1 MNKTLLEFSVIPDS
15 TNKADYMKR
24 TFFKSKV
31 SLIAL
36 ILLFSLAHHS
46 YSQKFLLLQKGSN
59 TKTAL
64 RFQIGE
70 EITYKSTKFDYFVTD
85 VIVDIKTDIIVLSE
99 NILQPKDITVVD
111 IRNKD
116 QRNQTIKN
124 LSFLSMGAGV
134 IFLLVNTVNSLYQ
147 QGDLS
152 RLEESWALSAGLIA
166 GGFVISKLRY
176 KEFKHKG
183 DNKIQI
189 VILYGD

>member
-1 MNKTLLEFSVIPDS
+1 MGFIVLPNTAKKII
-15 TNKADYMKR
+15 YMKS
-24 TFFKSKV
+24 TFSKSGV
-31 SLIAL
+31 FLMTL
-36 ILLFSLAHHS
+36 ILLISIANNSFA
-46 YSQKFLLLQKGSN
+46 QKFLLLQKGSN

-64 RFQIGE
+64 RFQVGE
-70 EITYKSTKFDYFVTD
+70 EITYKSTKFDYYVTD

-99 NILQPKDITVVD
+99 NVLQPKDITVID

-116 QRNQTIKN
+116 PRNQTIKN

-134 IFLLVNTVNSLYQ
+134 VFLLVNTVNSLYQ

-152 RLEESWALSAGLIA
+152 RLEESWALSAGLLA
-166 GGFVISKLRY
+166 GGYVISKLKY

>member
-1 MNKTLLEFSVIPDS
+1 
-15 TNKADYMKR
+15 MKI

-31 SLIAL
+31 SLISL
-36 ILLFSLAHHS
+36 IIFFSLTHDS
-46 YSQKFLLLQKGSN
+46 FSQKFILLQNGSN

-64 RFQIGE
+64 RFEIGE
-70 EITYKSTKFDYFVTD
+70 ELTYKSTKFDYYVTD
-85 VIVDIKTDIIVLSE
+85 VILDIKTDIIVLSE
-99 NILQPKDITVVD
+99 NVLQPKDITVVD

-116 QRNQTIKN
+116 PRNQTIKN
-124 LSFLSMGAGV
+124 LSYLSMGAGI

-152 RLEESWALSAGLIA
+152 RLEDSWALSAGLLA
-166 GGFVISKLRY
+166 GGYGISKLRY
-176 KEFKHKG
+176 KEFRHKG

>member
-1 MNKTLLEFSVIPDS
+1 MKSAFSKT
-15 TNKADYMKR
+15 
-24 TFFKSKV
+24 KV
-31 SLIAL
+31 SLISL

-64 RFQIGE
+64 RFQVGE
-70 EITYKSTKFDYFVTD
+70 EITYKSTKFDYYVTD

-99 NILQPKDITVVD
+99 NVLQPKDITVVD

-116 QRNQTIKN
+116 PRNQTIKN
-124 LSFLSMGAGV
+124 MSYLSMGAGV
-134 IFLLVNTVNSLYQ
+134 IFLLVNTVNSLYHL
-147 QGDLS
+147 GDLS
-152 RLEESWALSAGLIA
+152 RLEDSWALSTGLIA

-176 KEFKHKG
+176 KEFKHRG
-183 DNKIQI
+183 GNKIQI

>member
-1 MNKTLLEFSVIPDS
+1 
-15 TNKADYMKR
+15 MKS
-24 TFFKSKV
+24 TFFKFKV

-36 ILLFSLAHHS
+36 IFMFSLAHHS
-46 YSQKFLLLQKGSN
+46 YSQKFILLQKGSN

-70 EITYKSTKFDYFVTD
+70 EITYKSTKFDYYVTD

-99 NILQPKDITVVD
+99 NILQPKEITVID

-116 QRNQTIKN
+116 PRNQTIKN

-134 IFLLVNTVNSLYQ
+134 VFLLVNTVNSLYQ

-152 RLEESWALSAGLIA
+152 RLEESWALSAGLLA
-166 GGFVISKLRY
+166 GGYVISKLKY

-183 DNKIQI
+183 ENKIQI

>member
-1 MNKTLLEFSVIPDS
+1 MKSTFS
-15 TNKADYMKR
+15 
-24 TFFKSKV
+24 KSKI
-31 SLIAL
+31 SIIAL
-36 ILLFSLAHHS
+36 ILLFSLTHHA
-46 YSQKFLLLQKGSN
+46 YSQKFILLQKGSN

-64 RFQIGE
+64 RFQVGE
-70 EITYKSTKFDYFVTD
+70 EITYKSTKFDYYVTD

-99 NILQPKDITVVD
+99 NLIQPKDITVID

-116 QRNQTIKN
+116 PRNQTIKN

-134 IFLLVNTVNSLYQ
+134 VFLLVNTVNSLYH
-147 QGDLS
+147 QGDLKE
-152 RLEESWALSAGLIA
+152 LKNSWALPVGLLA
-166 GGFVISKLRY
+166 GGYAISKLKY

>member
-1 MNKTLLEFSVIPDS
+1 
-15 TNKADYMKR
+15 MKS
-24 TFFKSKV
+24 TFFKTKV
-31 SLIAL
+31 SLISL
-36 ILLFSLAHHS
+36 ILLFSLAHYS
-46 YSQKFLLLQKGSN
+46 YSQKFLLLQHGSN

-64 RFQIGE
+64 RFEVGE
-70 EITYKSTKFDYFVTD
+70 EITYKSTKFDYYVTD

-99 NILQPKDITVVD
+99 NVLQPKDITVVD

-116 QRNQTIKN
+116 PRNQTIKN
-124 LSFLSMGAGV
+124 LAYLSMGAGV
-134 IFLLVNTVNSLYQ
+134 IYLLVNTVNSLYQ

-152 RLEESWALSAGLIA
+152 RLQESWALSAGLIA

>member
-1 MNKTLLEFSVIPDS
+1 MKS
-15 TNKADYMKR
+15 T
-24 TFFKSKV
+24 FPKSKV
-31 SLIAL
+31 FLIAL
-36 ILLFSLAHHS
+36 ILLFSLVHQS
-46 YSQKFLLLQKGSN
+46 FSQKFILLQHGSN
-59 TKTAL
+59 TKSAL
-64 RFQIGE
+64 RYQIGE
-70 EITYKSTKFDYFVTD
+70 ELTYKSTRFDYFVTD

-116 QRNQTIKN
+116 PRNQTIKN

-134 IFLLVNTVNSLYQ
+134 IYLLVNTVNSLYQ

-152 RLEESWALSAGLIA
+152 RLQESWALSAGLLA
-166 GGFVISKLRY
+166 GGYGISKLRY
-176 KEFKHKG
+176 KEFRHKG